1 MAYYENKRVN
11 DIRKVTKEE
20 PLPQFKATVHYS
32 PGQTEEYPNIPF
44 KTYIQEWNQGLL
56 EYETC

>member
-1 MAYYENKRVN
+1 MYYTVYYEKKRVN
-11 DIRKVTKEE
+11 DIRKMPKEE

-44 KTYIQEWNQGLL
+44 K
-56 EYETC
+56 